1 MQSVINDLNRKVE
14 NNFSEEQSSIILK
27 QTSILVN
34 SNDFW
39 HYFNSKIKEAS
50 DSTSALNKTCIPP
63 GGTPAGYPPNIEP
76 QMWRILANKIESA
89 LNSTQIDNIAF
100 TDATTGI
107 STGLASF
114 YNSGSLQGSAIAGA
128 LVGAGSSA
136 AYSWNLVF

>member
-1 MQSVINDLNRKVE
+1 MSHSLFAYVRNKYELDKVQKEILNSIVNAAKNTKPGDLQSVINELNRKVE

-76 QMWRILANKIESA
+76 EQ
-89 LNSTQIDNIAF
+89 
-100 TDATTGI
+100 
-107 STGLASF
+107 
-114 YNSGSLQGSAIAGA
+114 
-128 LVGAGSSA
+128 
-136 AYSWNLVF
+136 